1 MKKVILASACAFALS
16 IGGAAAQNAEGQGGQ
31 PSAKSGGV
39 APGAKTMKKGTGNT
53 VGNGTGASNADRA
66 TVPGSMNAGGTSQ
79 SSPNTTQPGA
89 SKTGG
94 NN

>member
-1 MKKVILASACAFALS
+1 MRKLIIAAALVGFSVSGAFAQTT
-16 IGGAAAQNAEGQGGQ
+16 GPAAQDSTKMGTEQGVKHDG
-31 PSAKSGGV
+31 
-39 APGAKTMKKGTGNT
+39 MKKGAGGT
-53 VGNGTGASNADRA
+53 TGASNADRA
-66 TVPGSMNAGGTSQ
+66 TVPGNLNAGGTSQ